1 MRFALLTALFA
12 AAAAAPA
19 AAQRDSAEYRTWYG
33 TLREIARGCDDP
45 VLDLPAPHVMRYR
58 RDARELVA
66 AMLRADPAKCPG
78 VAASAREQLRA
89 RIGEPARADV
99 DLDLLRLGW
108 THRVADDPA
117 LLARYA
123 EALWLFDDRPP
134 AIAHWTLPAQEAW
147 LARPAT
153 VALIEAR
160 NAVPELRTRR
170 SIELHTGILLDR
182 GSPYYDPSKAVTLL
196 EDPRANAIPNNNSRL
211 VGLLLG
217 GEHVPADHARAAR
230 RFVSLA
236 ASPMDYSAEP
246 QRELLRIGL
255 LAAAAARS
263 PQDRAVALRI
273 LSVASLDGR
282 HGSAE
287 EQGAMLAGLGE
298 VPRVSLAEGDALR
311 IGRALDF
318 QFGFDL
324 PDRRDIDPAE
334 MRPIILRG
342 LVGPDGRI
350 VATEIIQSSGMADR
364 DRIVRGVWAREGDK
378 VDLSATAAG
387 RFVWVELPP
396 VDPLL
401 DTYEAFRRHN
411 P

>member
-1 MRFALLTALFA
+1 MRFALLTALLA
-12 AAAAAPA
+12 AVAAAPA
-19 AAQRDSAEYRTWYG
+19 AAQRDTPEDRIWYG

-45 VLDLPAPHVMRYR
+45 VLDLPHPHVIRYR

-78 VAASAREQLRA
+78 VAAAAREQLQL

-99 DLDLLRLGW
+99 DLDVLRLGW
-108 THRVADDPA
+108 THRVAEDPA

-123 EALWLFDDRPP
+123 ETLWLFDDRPP
-134 AIAHWTLPAQEAW
+134 VLAGRTPPAQQA
-147 LARPAT
+147 
-153 VALIEAR
+153 VALLDAR
-160 NAVPELRTRR
+160 NATPELRTRR

-182 GSPYYDPSKAVTLL
+182 GSPYYDPAKAVALL
-196 EDPRANAIPNNNSRL
+196 EDPRANAIPNNTSRL
-211 VGLLLG
+211 VALLLDAD
-217 GEHVPADHARAAR
+217 HLPADYPRAAR

-236 ASPMDYSAEP
+236 ASSMDYSAEP
-246 QRELLRIGL
+246 QRELLRIGR
-255 LAAAAARS
+255 LAAAAART
-263 PQDRAVALRI
+263 PADRAAALRI
-273 LSVASLDGR
+273 VAVAALDGR
-282 HGSAE
+282 HGSAG
-287 EQGAMLAGLGE
+287 EQASMLAGLGE

-324 PDRRDIDPAE
+324 PDRRDIDQAE

-342 LVGPDGRI
+342 LIGPDGRI
-350 VATEIIQSSGMADR
+350 VATEIVQSSGMPDR
-364 DRIVRGVWAREGDK
+364 DRIVRGVWASDGDK

-401 DTYEAFRRHN
+401 DTYEAYRRHN